1 MDRGAWQATFHGVTQ
16 SDMTEQLSS
25 LTQHSWLCLQS
36 LVSTGCDSLNSDY
49 RPSKNSKLW
58 WRWSL
63 LLVKFFK
70 KKKKRRRRRK
80 KRKKKLLTLFIVS
93 RCHLR
98 KISKIIAFHFQVEH
112 LTFWL
117 CSIGNKV
124 FIQQLLKNDPHSVK
138 NLEILLTRC

>member
-1 MDRGAWQATFHGVTQ
+1 MKMVSATGQ
-16 SDMTEQLSS
+16 I
-25 LTQHSWLCLQS
+25 LQ
-36 LVSTGCDSLNSDY
+36 
-49 RPSKNSKLW
+49 
-58 WRWSL
+58 
-63 LLVKFFK
+63 K
-70 KKKKRRRRRK
+70 KKKEEEEERK
-80 KRKKKLLTLFIVS
+80 EKKKLLTLFIVS